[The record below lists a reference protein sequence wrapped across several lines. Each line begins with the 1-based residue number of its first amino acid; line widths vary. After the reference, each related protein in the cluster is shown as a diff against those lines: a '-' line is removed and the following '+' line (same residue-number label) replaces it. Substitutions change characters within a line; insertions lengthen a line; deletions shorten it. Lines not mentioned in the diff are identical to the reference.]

1 MTTTS
6 EIRAAKLLT
15 QKNCQRIIPDT
26 SRIEALLFPRAE
38 LSFISSLA
46 RDVSEDEAAIYL
58 LLGEI
63 EPGKLKVY
71 VGKSRQIKG
80 RLQRHIQTKSWW
92 DNVIYFLDNSRDGFS
107 ADDIDYLEWLL
118 VCKLRQANRIVLDNQ
133 NSPRANEPTVNYWER
148 SRFEKIYN
156 EIAALAKML
165 KFDIFDR
172 IYDND
177 ADAQIFF
184 CKNNKGANAIAYF
197 RDNNIFVQKN
207 SECRLILT
215 NSGENSSYL
224 KVAVLFA
231 WRRWL
236 PWLNTPSSGSLP
248 PVVRIKMMPKNLR
261 ILPGKSPKNL
271 IAVFS
276 ESWSLPEVMAHTRN
290 LWIFLSN
297 PKPMTVAIN
306 AAFVLPVVRW
316 ERSTKPIPAKQIRQ
330 FVSVVCAVNTFAPS
344 TPATLIRLSCKPPRK

>member
-165 KFDIFDR
+165 KFNIFDR

-215 NSGENSSYL
+215 NSGENSSYIVSTRREL
-224 KVAVLFA
+224 LHSGVLREENNKLFFTQEYKFE
-231 WRRWL
+231 
-236 PWLNTPSSGSLP
+236 TPSAAIS
-248 PVVRIKMMPKNLR
+248 I
-261 ILPGKSPKNL
+261 ILGTPSNGWKDWKDASGKSL
-271 IAVFS
+271 DDLFRCDS
-276 ESWSLPEVMAHTRN
+276 
-290 LWIFLSN
+290 
-297 PKPMTVAIN
+297 
-306 AAFVLPVVRW
+306 
-316 ERSTKPIPAKQIRQ
+316 
-330 FVSVVCAVNTFAPS
+330 
-344 TPATLIRLSCKPPRK
+344 

>member
-6 EIRAAKLLT
+6 EILSAKILM

-26 SRIEALLFPRAE
+26 SRTEALLFPRAE

-46 RDVSEDEAAIYL
+46 RDISEDEAAIYL
-58 LLGEI
+58 LLGEV

-107 ADDIDYLEWLL
+107 ADDIEYLEWLL

-133 NSPRANEPTVNYWER
+133 NSPRANEPTVNHWEQ

-156 EIAALAKML
+156 EIAVLAKML

-177 ADAQIFF
+177 DDAQIFF
-184 CKNNKGANAIAYF
+184 CKNNKGANATAYF
-197 RDNNIFVQKN
+197 RDNNIFVQNN
-207 SECRLILT
+207 SECRIDLT
-215 NSGENSSYL
+215 NSGQNSSYIVSKRSEL
-224 KVAVLFA
+224 IRIGVLQQEENKLFFTQEYKFE
-231 WRRWL
+231 
-236 PWLNTPSSGSLP
+236 TPSAASS
-248 PVVRIKMMPKNLR
+248 V
-261 ILPGKSPKNL
+261 ILGTPSNGWKDWKDASGKSL
-271 IAVFS
+271 DDLF
-276 ESWSLPEVMAHTRN
+276 RN
-290 LWIFLSN
+290 DS
-297 PKPMTVAIN
+297 
-306 AAFVLPVVRW
+306 
-316 ERSTKPIPAKQIRQ
+316 
-330 FVSVVCAVNTFAPS
+330 
-344 TPATLIRLSCKPPRK
+344 

>member
-6 EIRAAKLLT
+6 EILSAKILM

-26 SRIEALLFPRAE
+26 SRTEALLFPRAE

-46 RDVSEDEAAIYL
+46 RDISEDEAAIYL
-58 LLGEI
+58 LLGEV

-177 ADAQIFF
+177 DDAQIFF
-184 CKNNKGANAIAYF
+184 CKNNKGANATAYF
-197 RDNNIFVQKN
+197 RDNNIFVQNN

-215 NSGENSSYL
+215 NSGENSSYIVSTRREL
-224 KVAVLFA
+224 LHSGVLREENNKLFFTQEYKFE
-231 WRRWL
+231 
-236 PWLNTPSSGSLP
+236 TPSAASN
-248 PVVRIKMMPKNLR
+248 I
-261 ILPGKSPKNL
+261 ILGTPSNGWKDWKDASGKSL
-271 IAVFS
+271 DDLFRCDS
-276 ESWSLPEVMAHTRN
+276 
-290 LWIFLSN
+290 
-297 PKPMTVAIN
+297 
-306 AAFVLPVVRW
+306 
-316 ERSTKPIPAKQIRQ
+316 
-330 FVSVVCAVNTFAPS
+330 
-344 TPATLIRLSCKPPRK
+344 